1 MLQGWR
7 QLLRE
12 LPEPKRGRWGVAG
25 SAAEALHGLAAEPRD
40 VDLVADEAAAAELL
54 DRLDQFV
61 VTDEVHWVRADL
73 RADRRA
79 LVALGGIEL
88 EILVGVEV
96 AMGGIVSLGSPDL
109 DHLDHLSSGGRRYPV
124 LPLPV
129 LITILEAT
137 GKSDRAARAREELS
151 RRSL

>member
-1 MLQGWR
+1 
-7 QLLRE
+7 
-12 LPEPKRGRWGVAG
+12 
-25 SAAEALHGLAAEPRD
+25 LHGLAVEPRD

-54 DRLDQFV
+54 DGLDQFV

-96 AMGGIVSLGSPDL
+96 ATDGIVSLGSPDL

-137 GKSDRAARAREELS
+137 GKSDRAARAREGLS